1 MPTASETFRLS
12 AAAAEIYESQFVP
25 ALFAEWA
32 PRLLDLAGVTPGQA
46 VLDVACGTG
55 IVARTVA
62 DAQRGRGRVV
72 GVDLNEAMLNVAR
85 RVRPEIEW
93 HQGDAARLPFPDGGF
108 DVALCQMAFMFFP
121 DRSQV
126 LREMARVVTAGG
138 IVAFSVPSRLE
149 AQPAYAPF
157 VEMAAR
163 HAGPEAVGLLGAYFA
178 SGDLDELRGLVTAAG
193 LQITATRTHVGTVRC
208 PSIDAF
214 VATEVESTPLRERIS
229 DEVYARIRGGG
240 ARGAPVLREAGGR
253 RRDPARGPRDR
264 RPHGRRSGD
273 HASRMSSS
281 AARPSRPVA
290 LASVSGISKW
300 FRPDPTRSPRSRP
313 VRSSAAANSR
323 DWRWNS
329 GESRSP

>member
-1 MPTASETFRLS
+1 MATANETFRLS

-32 PRLLDLAGVTPGQA
+32 PRLIDLAGVTPGQA

-72 GVDLNEAMLNVAR
+72 GVDLNEAMLKVAQ

-93 HQGDAARLPFPDGGF
+93 RQGDAARLPFPDGGF

-121 DRSQV
+121 DRRQV

-138 IVAFSVPSRLE
+138 IVALSVPSRLE

-157 VEMAAR
+157 VELAAR

-178 SGDLDELRGLVTAAG
+178 SGDLDELRGLVTGAG

-229 DEVYARIRGGG
+229 DEVYARIVEEAREVLRSFTRPGG
-240 ARGAPVLREAGGR
+240 AAEIPLEGHVIAARTRGAAIT
-253 RRDPARGPRDR
+253 PA
-264 RPHGRRSGD
+264 
-273 HASRMSSS
+273 A
-281 AARPSRPVA
+281 
-290 LASVSGISKW
+290 
-300 FRPDPTRSPRSRP
+300 
-313 VRSSAAANSR
+313 
-323 DWRWNS
+323 
-329 GESRSP
+329 

>member
-1 MPTASETFRLS
+1 METASETFKIS
-12 AAAAEIYESQFVP
+12 AAAAELYESQFVP

-32 PRLLDLAGVTPGQA
+32 PRLTALAGVAPGQA

-72 GVDLNEAMLNVAR
+72 GLDLNEAMLDVAR

-93 HQGDAARLPFPDGGF
+93 RQGDAASLPFADGSF

-121 DRSQV
+121 DRPRV
-126 LREMARVVTAGG
+126 LREMARVVMTGG
-138 IVAFSVPSRLE
+138 TVAFSVPSRLD

-163 HAGPEAVGLLGAYFA
+163 HAGPEALSLLGAYFA
-178 SGDLDELRGLVTAAG
+178 SGDLDELRRLVDAAG
-193 LQITATRTHVGTVRC
+193 LQLAGTRTHMGKVRC

-229 DEVYARIRGGG
+229 DEVYARIREEARALLQPYTTPDG
-240 ARGAPVLREAGGR
+240 AAEIPLEGHVIAARTR
-253 RRDPARGPRDR
+253 RPAR
-264 RPHGRRSGD
+264 SLL
-273 HASRMSSS
+273 S
-281 AARPSRPVA
+281 
-290 LASVSGISKW
+290 
-300 FRPDPTRSPRSRP
+300 
-313 VRSSAAANSR
+313 
-323 DWRWNS
+323 
-329 GESRSP
+329 